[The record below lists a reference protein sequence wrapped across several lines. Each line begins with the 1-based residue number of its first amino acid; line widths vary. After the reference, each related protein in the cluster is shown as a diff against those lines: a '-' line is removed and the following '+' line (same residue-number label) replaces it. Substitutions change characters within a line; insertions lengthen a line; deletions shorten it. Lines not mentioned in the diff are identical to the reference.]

1 MENKKNERL
10 VFDIRRKL
18 KPWQEH
24 YLESY
29 GIFPKKGEF
38 LGCDS
43 EGFDCYHVEFSWYD
57 KELELQECELQ
68 PYYQG
73 YTVTTPDG
81 LTIGFDYDGGHI
93 FIQYENNRFSPWLN
107 KGYDIFVQAG
117 PDKIN
122 MTFRCP
128 NTGEEV
134 KADVFYKKEKEIQIE
149 QKEKEIQIELYSDS
163 VNANDTITI
172 SRSSE
177 ICDADDYTYKL
188 ETVID
193 EGVKDPNM
201 SIWLKAMVT
210 DPRLREVL
218 CKLLS
223 RIRRAIDNQDFQGSN
238 KEHQMIKAT
247 ENR

>member
-1 MENKKNERL
+1 MVMENKKNERL

-24 YLESY
+24 YLKSY
-29 GIFPKKGEF
+29 GIFPQKGEF

-43 EGFDCYHVEFSWYD
+43 EGFDCYYAEFSWYD
-57 KELELQECELQ
+57 IKRGLLKECELQ
-68 PYYQG
+68 AYYQG
-73 YTVTTPDG
+73 YEVKIPDG

-93 FIQYENNRFSPWLN
+93 FIQYENNRFRPWLN
-107 KGYDIFVQAG
+107 KGYDIFVKSG

-128 NTGEEV
+128 KTGEEV
-134 KADVFYKKEKEIQIE
+134 KAAVFYKKEKVIQIV
-149 QKEKEIQIELYSDS
+149 LYSDS

-177 ICDADDYTYKL
+177 ICDADDYTDEL
-188 ETVID
+188 ETVIG
-193 EGVKDPNM
+193 EGVKDPDM